1 MASVMGTANRIRRIV
16 RMRQMLRNWR
26 NKARFP
32 SPSLSSSSSRRGGRA
47 PPDVPAG
54 HVAIYAG
61 REGQCRRF
69 VVRATHLNHPVFAK
83 LLAEA
88 EEEYGFG
95 HDGPL
100 TIPCEVS
107 VFEDVIRFVSGSVRE
122 IGCGNA
128 EEFRPLLRG
137 LVQKPVW

>member
-16 RMRQMLRNWR
+16 RLRQMLRSWR
-26 NKARFP
+26 DKARFS
-32 SPSLSSSSSRRGGRA
+32 SPSLSSPSRRSGRA
-47 PPDVPAG
+47 PSDVPAG

-61 REGQCRRF
+61 REGQSRRF

-100 TIPCEVS
+100 MIPCEES
-107 VFEDVIRFVSGSVRE
+107 VFEDVIRFASGSVRE
-122 IGCGNA
+122 IGCGKA